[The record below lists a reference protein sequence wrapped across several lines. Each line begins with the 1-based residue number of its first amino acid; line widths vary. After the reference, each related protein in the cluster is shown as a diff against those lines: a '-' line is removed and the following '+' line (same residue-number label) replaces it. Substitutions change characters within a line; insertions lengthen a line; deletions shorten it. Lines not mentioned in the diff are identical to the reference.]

1 MLAEP
6 AALARPG
13 MAPPVARGWRLPL
26 VPLGIIALFLIVA
39 IVAPVLG
46 LPDPQEQSLR
56 NRFKPPVWEEGGTWA

>member
-39 IVAPVLG
+39 IVILVLQAV
-46 LPDPQEQSLR
+46 D
-56 NRFKPPVWEEGGTWA
+56 